1 MQWLPHYSV
10 IYCHPK
16 LQGFTE
22 ILTAS
27 VAAVWEHL
35 EKFGVDIFD
44 MVKLEPLVSSKSLG
58 NKLIQP
64 YFSLFLYIRL
74 IYGAT
79 NDRGPILFCLGNFV

>member
-16 LQGFTE
+16 LLGFTE

-44 MVKLEPLVSSKSLG
+44 RVKLEPLVSSKSLG

-64 YFSLFLYIRL
+64 FIFLCFFTSGLYMVLLTMGPDTVLFR
-74 IYGAT
+74 
-79 NDRGPILFCLGNFV
+79 